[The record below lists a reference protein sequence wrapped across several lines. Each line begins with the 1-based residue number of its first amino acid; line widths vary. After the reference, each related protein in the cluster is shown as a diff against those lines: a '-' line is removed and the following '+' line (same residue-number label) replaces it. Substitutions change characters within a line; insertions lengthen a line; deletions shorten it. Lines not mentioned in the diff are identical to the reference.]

1 VALALAAGL
10 ILHRRVEHA
19 AAVKPDNSG
28 PTYSVPV
35 PPSPDDT
42 QFAVAPQ
49 PADAD
54 ENDYT
59 TQRSEPDSQDTAMRV
74 PATLKPRDVRNAPV
88 NRVPDGPRPAAQ
100 ATNAPAPSV
109 DRVQQLANQ
118 GNAQALTILGLR
130 AVDGT
135 KDVAVNLPDAVKYLT
150 QAAEKSQAVAQY
162 RLGTLYERGQGVTA
176 DPAKASH
183 WYELSANQ
191 GNRKAMHNL
200 AVFYASKKDM
210 ANAAR
215 WFAKAAS
222 LGLSDSEFNLA
233 VLCERGDGV
242 PQSLV
247 DAFKWYSIAATAG
260 DIESKARVGVLQTQ
274 LNDADKATATKEI
287 EAFHPLPFDH
297 SANVPPEADQLAPS

>member
-1 VALALAAGL
+1 
-10 ILHRRVEHA
+10 
-19 AAVKPDNSG
+19 
-28 PTYSVPV
+28 
-35 PPSPDDT
+35 
-42 QFAVAPQ
+42 
-49 PADAD
+49 
-54 ENDYT
+54 
-59 TQRSEPDSQDTAMRV
+59 
-74 PATLKPRDVRNAPV
+74 
-88 NRVPDGPRPAAQ
+88 
-100 ATNAPAPSV
+100 
-109 DRVQQLANQ
+109 
-118 GNAQALTILGLR
+118 
-130 AVDGT
+130 
-135 KDVAVNLPDAVKYLT
+135 VAVNLPDAVKYLT
-150 QAAEKSQAVAQY
+150 QAAEKGQAVAQY

-233 VLCERGDGV
+233 VLYERGDGV

-274 LNDADKATATKEI
+274 LNDADKAMATKEI

-297 SANVPPEADQLAPS
+297 GANVPPEADQLAPS